1 MITDLKTLYKAVSGE
16 IARIDF
22 SRLWPGFLPL
32 RFAVYNESECCFD
45 GEMIEKTPAFC
56 ANTSI
61 EYEGE
66 QIAIWNVMEEMDP
79 SVFASKMVHEMFHGF
94 QNVRGWGCFPNDVEA
109 LMRYENS
116 AEALSIKLREN
127 ALLTELLECHDEDK
141 LNELLAL
148 RRSRLMRFP
157 YETEYEAMT
166 EEIEGSA
173 NYVEWKVLEQLAPE
187 RAEALKRDMRER
199 LTDPSRLLPARIPCY
214 YTGALFINALA
225 KAGRFDHEAEER
237 PYLLSLIRSAEPA
250 EVPDTAVDPAAAEA
264 VRSYD
269 AETERIINAA
279 LERGNAVLHGPL
291 TLVCPNIYNARRL
304 GEYITSTF
312 FIMYADGEENKL
324 AYGDF
329 VVKMSGERTIEEA
342 FEWPKED

>member
-1 MITDLKTLYKAVSGE
+1 MPTDLKTLFKTVSGE

-22 SRLWPGFLPL
+22 SRLWPGFEPL
-32 RFAVYNESECCFD
+32 RFALYNESECCFD
-45 GEMIEKTPAFC
+45 WEMIEKTPAFC

-66 QIAIWNVMEEMDP
+66 QIAIWNVMEEMEP
-79 SVFASKMVHEMFHGF
+79 AVFASKMVHEMFHGF

-116 AEALSIKLREN
+116 AEALSVKLREN
-127 ALLTELLECHDEDK
+127 ALLLELLEGHDENK
-141 LNELLAL
+141 LEELLAL
-148 RRSRLMRFP
+148 RRARLERFP

-187 RAEALKRDMRER
+187 RAEALINDMRAR
-199 LTDPSRLLPARIPCY
+199 LTDADRLLPARIPCY

-225 KAGRFDHEAEER
+225 RAGRSDYEPAER
-237 PYLLSLIRSAEPA
+237 PYLLSLIRSAEPKA
-250 EVPDTAVDPAAAEA
+250 EPFTAIDPAASEA
-264 VRSYD
+264 VRSYN
-269 AETERIINAA
+269 AETERIISAA
-279 LERGNAVLHGPL
+279 LDRGNVVLKGPL

-312 FIMYADGEENKL
+312 FLMYSDGAENKL
-324 AYGDF
+324 AYGNF
-329 VVKMSGERTIEEA
+329 VVKMRDGRTIEEA
-342 FEWPKED
+342 YEWVKED